1 MTPAKWSAWRG
12 SCHGGHAGG
21 HPALPRLPSALACAA
36 CLVWGWLRMDHCGAQ
51 AAAGRML
58 YDTSDMERVGG
69 EAATAAMQEGTRR
82 CCACHLRDLLPC
94 LGGVAAVLPLFA
106 QLGAPPAC
114 EALHL
119 A

>member
-1 MTPAKWSAWRG
+1 M
-12 SCHGGHAGG
+12 
-21 HPALPRLPSALACAA
+21 
-36 CLVWGWLRMDHCGAQ
+36 Q

-94 LGGVAAVLPLFA
+94 LGGVAAVLPIFA
-106 QLGAPPAC
+106 QLGMQLPVSDQSGIETWCAACIPALGARLLC
-114 EALHL
+114 CPSLQVGTDSAVSHGTH
-119 A
+119 